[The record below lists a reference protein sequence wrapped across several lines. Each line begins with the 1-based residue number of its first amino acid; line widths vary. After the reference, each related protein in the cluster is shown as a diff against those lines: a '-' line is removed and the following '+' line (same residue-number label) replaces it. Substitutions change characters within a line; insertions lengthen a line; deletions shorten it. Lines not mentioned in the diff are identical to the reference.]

1 MKNNNRS
8 LTRRRRL
15 APFVLAAA
23 LAVAGCGK
31 GERDAAPEA
40 AQRATVVTVRPTEM
54 PLSVELPGR
63 LEAYRQAEVRARVA
77 GIVTARTYEEG
88 QEVKQGAVLFRID
101 PAPLKAAR
109 DAAQGTLAKA
119 QAASLAATDKRRR
132 YDDLVRDR
140 AVSERDHT
148 EAVAAA
154 AQAKADVASAKA
166 ELARAQLQLD
176 YATVTAPIAGRARR
190 ALVTEGALVGQNEA
204 TPLTTVE
211 QLDPIYVNFS
221 QPAAD
226 VDALRRAVT
235 SGRAT
240 GIAQQDIAVTLLRPD
255 GTAYPL
261 KGKLLFRDLAVD
273 PTTDTVAMRALFP
286 NPDRELLPGAYV
298 KIALDNAVDRQAILV
313 PRDALLRTADRA
325 SVRVVG
331 ADGKVKDV
339 EVAADQMSGRD
350 WRITRGLKGGER
362 VIVDNAAQFSPDT
375 AVQPVERAGPAKAGQ
390 PAAASAPGA
399 TARQT

>member
-1 MKNNNRS
+1 MNNNRS
-8 LTRRRRL
+8 LSRRLRL
-15 APFVLAAA
+15 APFALAAVLAA
-23 LAVAGCGK
+23 AGCGK
-31 GERDAAPEA
+31 GEKDAAPEA
-40 AQRATVVTVRPTEM
+40 ARKATVVTVRPTAVAM
-54 PLSVELPGR
+54 TVELPGR
-63 LEAYRQAEVRARVA
+63 LDAYRQAEVRARVA

-109 DAAQGTLAKA
+109 DAAQGALAKA
-119 QAASLAATDKRRR
+119 QAAALAASDKRRR
-132 YDDLVRDR
+132 YADLVRDR

-148 EAVAAA
+148 EAVADD
-154 AQAKADVASAKA
+154 AQAKAEVASAKA

-176 YATVTAPIAGRARR
+176 YATVTAPISGRARR
-190 ALVTEGALVGQNEA
+190 ALVTEGALVGQDQA

-226 VDALRRAVT
+226 VDALRRAVK

-240 GIAQQDIAVTLLRPD
+240 GIAQQDVAVTLLRAD

-261 KGKLLFRDLAVD
+261 KGRLLFSDLAVD

-298 KIALDNAVDRQAILV
+298 RIALDTAVDRRAIQV
-313 PRDALLRTADRA
+313 PRDALLRTADRT

-331 ADGKVKDV
+331 ANDKVKDV
-339 EVAADQMSGRD
+339 EVVADRMSGRD
-350 WRITRGLKGGER
+350 WRITRGLSGGER
-362 VIVDNAAQFSPDT
+362 VIVDDPAQFAPDT
-375 AVQPVERAGPAKAGQ
+375 AVKPVEQALPAKAAA
-390 PAAASAPGA
+390 PAAASHTA
-399 TARQT
+399 ARQT

>member
-1 MKNNNRS
+1 MNNNRS
-8 LTRRRRL
+8 LSRRLRL
-15 APFVLAAA
+15 APFALAAV

-31 GERDAAPEA
+31 GEKDAAPEA
-40 AQRATVVTVRPTEM
+40 ARKATVVTVRRSAVAM
-54 PLSVELPGR
+54 SVELPGR
-63 LEAYRQAEVRARVA
+63 LDAYRQAEVRARVA

-109 DAAQGTLAKA
+109 DAAQGALAKA
-119 QAASLAATDKRRR
+119 QAAALAASDKRRR
-132 YDDLVRDR
+132 YADLVRDR

-148 EAVAAA
+148 EAVADD
-154 AQAKADVASAKA
+154 AQAKAEVASAKA

-176 YATVTAPIAGRARR
+176 YATVTAPISGRARR
-190 ALVTEGALVGQNEA
+190 ALVTEGALVGQDQA

-226 VDALRRAVT
+226 VDALRRAVK

-240 GIAQQDIAVTLLRPD
+240 GIAQQDVAVTLLRAD

-261 KGKLLFRDLAVD
+261 KGRLLFSDLAVD

-298 KIALDNAVDRQAILV
+298 RIALDTAIDRQAILV
-313 PRDALLRTADRA
+313 PRDALLRTADRT

-331 ADGKVKDV
+331 ANDKVKDV
-339 EVAADQMSGRD
+339 EVVADRMSGRD
-350 WRITRGLKGGER
+350 WRITRGLSGGER
-362 VIVDNAAQFSPDT
+362 VIVDDPAQFAPDT
-375 AVQPVERAGPAKAGQ
+375 AVKPVEQALPAKAAP
-390 PAAASAPGA
+390 PAAASNPA
-399 TARQT
+399 ARQT